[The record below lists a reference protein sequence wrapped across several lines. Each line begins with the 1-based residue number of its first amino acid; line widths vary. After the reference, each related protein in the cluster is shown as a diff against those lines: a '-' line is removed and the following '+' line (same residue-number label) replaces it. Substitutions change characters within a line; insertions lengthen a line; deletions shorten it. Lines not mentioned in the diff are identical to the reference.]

1 MFLLIANGEFALCLL
16 VVVGEVFE
24 TARRVVLHDR
34 VAELDVAFGVFVAGL
49 K

>member
-24 TARRVVLHDR
+24 LPGRVVLHHG
-34 VAELDVAFGVFVAGL
+34 VAKLDVGFGVFVTGL
-49 K
+49 